1 MFDFAQRYE
10 GITGSAIRN
19 IFSLLAVPG
28 MISFAGGNPS
38 PKSFPSEKLSE
49 IAQNLIENYGNR
61 VLQYGGTA
69 GTDEL
74 LGVMRQ
80 MFQNMGIDMEGQDVV
95 ILTGSSQG
103 IELISKVMINK
114 GDTILV
120 ESPTFLGAL
129 QTFHLYEANVES
141 VAMEDDGIDVEML
154 EQQIQKYHPKFLYT
168 IPTFQ
173 NPSGRTMS
181 EEKRKKVVE
190 ICGKYGVLVLEDD
203 PYADL
208 RFEGEPLKPLK
219 YYDKTS
225 CVLKLFSFSKIISPG
240 LRVGAAVG
248 PKEVIGKMVLGKQ
261 GADVHTANLTQD
273 MVAEYVKQGCLEE
286 HIADI
291 CQMYR
296 QQRDKMME
304 CIAQYFPKEI
314 KVVKPQGGLF
324 IWAELPE
331 HMNATEL
338 FHQAVENKV
347 AYVPGTH
354 FYDEGGHHNT
364 LRLNFSMASMEEI
377 DKGIYT
383 LGNMFA
389 QHMY

>member
-1 MFDFAQRYE
+1 
-10 GITGSAIRN
+10 
-19 IFSLLAVPG
+19 
-28 MISFAGGNPS
+28 
-38 PKSFPSEKLSE
+38 
-49 IAQNLIENYGNR
+49 
-61 VLQYGGTA
+61 
-69 GTDEL
+69 
-74 LGVMRQ
+74 MRQ